1 MQRRTLLLF
10 GLFVVT
16 AWFYSS
22 VAQESAEVAIKS
34 HQKQAQAL
42 SEVERSLSNE
52 VETASEEDQ
61 G

>member
-22 VAQESAEVAIKS
+22 VAQESAEVAIRN
-34 HQKQAQAL
+34 HQNQAQAL
-42 SEVERSLSNE
+42 SEVERVVSND
-52 VETASEEDQ
+52 VENVSEEDQ
-61 G
+61 S

>member
-10 GLFVVT
+10 SLFVVT

-22 VAQESAEVAIKS
+22 VAQTSAEAAVNN
-34 HQKQAQAL
+34 HTKQAQVL
-42 SEVERSLSNE
+42 SDVENMLSNE
-52 VETASEEDQ
+52 AESGSEQDE

>member
-10 GLFVVT
+10 SLFVVT

-22 VAQESAEVAIKS
+22 VAHESSEVMVKT
-34 HQKQAQAL
+34 HQKQAQVL
-42 SEVERSLSNE
+42 GDLEKSLSNDAT
-52 VETASEEDQ
+52 TASSQEQ

>member
-10 GLFVVT
+10 SLFVVT

-22 VAQESAEVAIKS
+22 VAHESREVMVKS
-34 HQKQAQAL
+34 HQKQAQVL
-42 SEVERSLSNE
+42 GELEKSLSNDA
-52 VETASEEDQ
+52 TNASSHDQ